1 MIPIII
7 DHIANIIDL
16 FLIAFF
22 TIKWLQVKD
31 NSKRVFIYV
40 IFTITPSVI
49 TFILSSLLNLSSLT
63 LVIYLAANFVL
74 SVIFLRGGNF
84 EKSLVSLIGT
94 VLYILSNFLVISLA
108 QGNSDVINGRGINH
122 YLLLFF
128 AKFLYFIMA
137 LLILSIK
144 KKTGIKLKINEWI
157 VIICIFLSS
166 LFAEIY
172 FLNSETMPAPDFTA
186 FSLSILIIDILT
198 LYLFISLNLKNE
210 KELSLNLLRFK
221 TEGQSEYLKKV
232 KNHTLE
238 MKKIRHDIMK
248 YLDIIA
254 ELVESGKQEKALS
267 YIKELQEKFSSSNY
281 HLVSTES
288 DILSATLNLKYS
300 ECLQKKIK
308 CTYQIIGDMS
318 GVKDTDISILLYNLL
333 ENAIEACEGQNS
345 PFIDVKICDN
355 KAYLMIIIKN
365 SLNVNNRE
373 INDKLTTTKANKDMH
388 GFGLMTVSDIVKTYD
403 GLMNISKDENIFIAD
418 IRLRKSD
425 TQSK

>member
-1 MIPIII
+1 
-7 DHIANIIDL
+7 
-16 FLIAFF
+16 
-22 TIKWLQVKD
+22 V
-31 NSKRVFIYV
+31 
-40 IFTITPSVI
+40 
-49 TFILSSLLNLSSLT
+49 
-63 LVIYLAANFVL
+63 
-74 SVIFLRGGNF
+74 
-84 EKSLVSLIGT
+84 
-94 VLYILSNFLVISLA
+94 
-108 QGNSDVINGRGINH
+108 QGNSDIINGRGISH

-128 AKFLYFIMA
+128 AKLFFFIIA

-144 KKTGIKLKINEWI
+144 KKTGIKLKISEWI

-172 FLNSETMPAPDFTA
+172 FLNGEIMPELDFTI
-186 FSLSILIIDILT
+186 FSVSILTIDILT

-210 KELSLNLLRFK
+210 KELSLNLLRLK
-221 TEGQSEYLKKV
+221 TENQSEYLEQM

-248 YLDIIA
+248 YLDITA
-254 ELVESGKQEKALS
+254 ELVESGNEEKALS
-267 YIKELQEKFSSSNY
+267 YIKELQGKFSSSNY
-281 HLVSTES
+281 HLVTTES

-300 ECLQKKIK
+300 ECLDKKIK
-308 CTYQIIGDMS
+308 CTYQIIGDIG

-345 PFIDVKICDN
+345 PFIDVKICEN

-365 SLNVNNRE
+365 SLKENNVQ
-373 INDKLTTTKANKDMH
+373 LTTTKPDKDMH

-403 GLMNISKDENIFIAD
+403 GLMNITRDENVFIAD

-425 TQSK
+425 I